1 MILENLCGGNNAYG
15 NMNYHK
21 LPMNSIVNLS
31 VDHSGGKN
39 NS

>member
-1 MILENLCGGNNAYG
+1 MCGGNIAYG

-21 LPMNSIVNLS
+21 LPMNLIVNLS
-31 VDHSGGKN
+31 VDHSGGEN

>member
-1 MILENLCGGNNAYG
+1 MILENLCGGNYAYG

-21 LPMNSIVNLS
+21 LPMNIIMNLS
-31 VDHSGGKN
+31 VGHSGGKN